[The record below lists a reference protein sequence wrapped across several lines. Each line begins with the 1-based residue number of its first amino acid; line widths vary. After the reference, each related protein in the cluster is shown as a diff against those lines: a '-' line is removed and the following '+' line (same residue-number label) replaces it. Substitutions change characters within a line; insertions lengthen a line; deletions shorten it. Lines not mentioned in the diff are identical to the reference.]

1 MASLWPYAAGVAL
14 GMALLYWILP
24 DVAQGVL
31 LIAARLL
38 VGGAVI
44 YGADLLAQP
53 YGLHIG
59 VNPVTAA
66 VLGFLGVPGAALL
79 LLWHGLYG

>member
-1 MASLWPYAAGVAL
+1 MSSLWPYGAAIAIGL
-14 GMALLYWILP
+14 LLLYWIAP
-24 DVAQGVL
+24 NVAQGAL
-31 LIAARLL
+31 LLAARLL

-53 YGLHIG
+53 YGFHIG

-66 VLGFLGVPGAALL
+66 ALGFLGVPGAALL
-79 LLWHGLYG
+79 LIWHGIYG

>member
-1 MASLWPYAAGVAL
+1 MAALWPYAAGIAMGL
-14 GMALLYWILP
+14 ALLYWMAP
-24 DVAQGVL
+24 DVAQGVMV
-31 LIAARLL
+31 IAARLL

-44 YGADLLAQP
+44 YGANLLGRP
-53 YGLHIG
+53 YGLDIG

-66 VLGFLGVPGAALL
+66 VLGFLGVPGAAVL

>member
-1 MASLWPYAAGVAL
+1 MSSLWPYAAGIAIAVL
-14 GMALLYWILP
+14 LLYWIWP
-24 DVAQGVL
+24 DAAQGVL

-44 YGADLLAQP
+44 YGADILAQP
-53 YGLHIG
+53 YGFHIG

-66 VLGFLGVPGAALL
+66 ALGFLGVPGAALL

>member
-1 MASLWPYAAGVAL
+1 MASLWPWAAGVAL
-14 GMALLYWILP
+14 GIGLLYWMAP
-24 DVAQGVL
+24 DVAQSVL
-31 LIAARLL
+31 LIALRLL

-59 VNPVTAA
+59 LNPVTAA
-66 VLGFLGVPGAALL
+66 ILGFLGVPGAAVL
-79 LLWHGLYG
+79 LLWHGIYG

>member
-1 MASLWPYAAGVAL
+1 MAALWPYAAGIAL
-14 GMALLYWILP
+14 GLALLYWIAP

-31 LIAARLL
+31 VIALRLL
-38 VGGAVI
+38 IGGVVI
-44 YGADLLAQP
+44 YGADLFLRP
-53 YGLHIG
+53 YGVFFG

-66 VLGFLGVPGAALL
+66 VLGFLGIPGAAVL